1 MAIKLK
7 FGSLETRLTVVMLL
21 LSILPVAAVG
31 WMAGDMT
38 LSYIRSDRIKDAGNV
53 ADSKHTQLVMVLT
66 RANNRAEYFLSSLVA
81 QCGGNAARLN
91 QTCAAGL
98 IRSYLGA
105 EGAIG
110 AVLHEKNGGD
120 SLTVGISAARKGENI
135 TFQAGQ
141 LAKLSGTGPENNRSY
156 FISVTEKSA
165 GLQLEITYPSSTLDP
180 VFDTPATLGKSGE
193 TFLADGE
200 GYFVTRPKYRSTQGH
215 SHPISARPM
224 RSCLSGQ
231 DREVIDEDYRDVV
244 TIMGFRF
251 IPEFGAACIM
261 AHVAEEEA
269 FAPLK
274 LLEQRLIISVLVFCT
289 LLIIITIYVAKRIVR
304 PVTNLTQVALSIAK
318 GNYTVQAEIRGN
330 DEISKLAAT
339 FNFMTNQLYAQSAHL
354 EDQVRARTIELEQ
367 AQQET
372 AALLRRNQALME
384 NSMDGIT
391 IMDAQGNILEA
402 NEAFCRM
409 LGYTLEEM
417 TRLNSPEWE
426 TSWLAEDQWARF
438 RSLIGKSAT
447 FETVYHRKDGVPIKV
462 EVCSSGVEM
471 DEHQYILASSRDITE
486 RKRIEA
492 QLVESLSSLKAINK
506 SLDEFTYIAAHD
518 LKEPLRGIHNYT
530 SFLKEDY
537 ADRLDENARQYIN
550 SIQRLAER
558 LSALIDRLLVYS
570 RLGSDKLAMV
580 PVDVDEVVDAV
591 AEDLSRFWRTP
602 AHGGMGIEL
611 RRNGTLG
618 TVQGDATRIGEV
630 FQNLISNAAKYNDK
644 PSKWIEIG
652 CDRSGATP
660 VFYVRDNG
668 IGIMPHHQDSVFRI
682 FKRLHEQ
689 NKYGGGT
696 GAGLTITKKIIELHG
711 GRIWLE
717 STPGEGTTFYF
728 TLSEDI

>member
-7 FGSLETRLTVVMLL
+7 FGSIEIRLTVVMLL
-21 LSILPVAAVG
+21 LAILPITAVG
-31 WMAGDMT
+31 WIAGNMT
-38 LSYIRSDRIKDAGNV
+38 FSYIRSDRIRDAGNV
-53 ADSKHTQLVMVLT
+53 ADTKHAQLVMVLT
-66 RANNRAEYFLSSLVA
+66 RANNRAEYFLSSLLA

-91 QTCAAGL
+91 HVCAAGL
-98 IRSYLGA
+98 IRQYLGL

-110 AVLHEKNGGD
+110 ATLHGKGGP
-120 SLTVGISAARKGENI
+120 SLTIGISAARNGENI
-135 TFQAGQ
+135 AFQAGQ

-156 FISVTEKSA
+156 FISVVEKSA

-180 VFDTPATLGKSGE
+180 VFDTPVTLGKSGE
-193 TFLADGE
+193 TFLADGA
-200 GYFVTRPKYRSTQGH
+200 GYFVTQPKYRSTQGH
-215 SHPISARPM
+215 SHSISARPM
-224 RSCLSGQ
+224 QSCLSGQ

-274 LLEQRLIISVLVFCT
+274 LLEQRLIISMLVFGT
-289 LLIIITIYVAKRIVR
+289 LLILITIHVARRIVR
-304 PVTNLTQVALSIAK
+304 PVINLTQVALAIAK
-318 GNYTVQAEIRGN
+318 GNYAVQAEVKGN

-339 FNFMTNQLYAQSAHL
+339 FNFMTSQLYGQSARL
-354 EDQVRARTIELEQ
+354 EDQVKARTMELEQ
-367 AQQET
+367 AQQE
-372 AALLRRNQALME
+372 AAAVLRRNQALMK

-391 IMDAQGNILEA
+391 IMDTQGDIVEA
-402 NEAFCRM
+402 NDAFCRM
-409 LGYTLEEM
+409 LGYTREEM
-417 TRLNSPEWE
+417 AGLNAAAWD
-426 TSWLAEDQWARF
+426 TQWTAEELRARF
-438 RSLIGKSAT
+438 REFIGKSAT
-447 FETVYHRKDGVPIKV
+447 FETSYRRKDGVLINV
-462 EVCSSGVEM
+462 ETSSVGIEI
-471 DEHQYILASSRDITE
+471 EGFQYIFSSSRDITA
-486 RKRIEA
+486 RKQAEA
-492 QLVESLSSLKAINK
+492 QLMESMSSLKAINK
-506 SLDEFTYIAAHD
+506 ALDEFTYIAAHD

-550 SIQRLAER
+550 SIQRLSER
-558 LSALIDRLLVYS
+558 LSALIDRLLAYS
-570 RLGSDKLAMV
+570 RLGSTKLAMT
-580 PVDVDEVVDAV
+580 PVDVDAVVDAV
-591 AEDLSRFWRTP
+591 AEDLSRFWRP
-602 AHGGMGIEL
+602 PSQGGMGIEL
-611 RRNGTLG
+611 RRNGSLG

-644 PSKWIEIG
+644 PSKWIEVG

-668 IGIMPHHQDSVFRI
+668 IGILPHHQDSVFRI

-696 GAGLTITKKIIELHG
+696 GAGLTITRKIIELHG

-717 STPGEGTTFYF
+717 STPGEGTIFYF